1 MGFTNPIYPL
11 ANGGVIFDK
20 FNIDY
25 TRHNKTTLH
34 LHSLARYFRPFG
46 LPLGLCFCEQSGGMT
61 KTNLPIRFKPAWAGK
76 IKKATE

>member
-20 FNIDY
+20 SNIDY

-34 LHSLARYFRPFG
+34 LHSLARYIFRSIP
-46 LPLGLCFCEQSGGMT
+46 T
-61 KTNLPIRFKPAWAGK
+61 H
-76 IKKATE
+76 